1 MVDAFN
7 TGDLSALDSVVSPY
21 YVDHQGIDGSEMFGQ
36 DGFASVVKF
45 ARGSHPGLRVTIQEL
60 EASGDTV
67 NAHLT
72 WFETEPAQRPGLLE
86 PAPTQRR
93 TMETVRFADGL
104 AIEHWGRA
112 SGLNSCHAGSVYQPL
127 PDNY

>member
-7 TGDLSALDSVVSPY
+7 TGDLSALNSLVSLY

-45 ARGSHPGLRVTIQEL
+45 ARGSNPGLRVTIQEL

-67 NAHLT
+67 KARLT
-72 WFETEPAQRPGLLE
+72 WFETEPARRPGSME
-86 PAPTQRR
+86 HASTQRR
-93 TMETVRFADGL
+93 TLETVRFADGL
-104 AIEHWGRA
+104 AAEHWGK
-112 SGLNSCHAGSVYQPL
+112 GLH
-127 PDNY
+127 